1 MESPLAFETHDSL
14 DRLSLPLGRRS
25 LRFIADLAAIAG
37 FVTLPTSVA
46 LAQAQPHGGEIQV
59 NNFTTSAQRWPAV
72 AADSQGRFVVVWD
85 SLGPDGSNSSV
96 QGRRFSA
103 DGVPLGPEFQVNSFT
118 TDYQRSADI
127 ATSGAGQFM
136 VVWTSNLQDGSA
148 FGIRGRVFD
157 AGGSPLGPDF
167 AVNSHTTD
175 SQEDPA
181 VTSDGQGNFI
191 VVWHSM
197 GQDGSGRS
205 VHARRFDSSGANLGA
220 EFQANTYTTGNQERP
235 DVASDTGGNFVIT
248 WQSDQSNGPD
258 TSLASSLVR
267 YFDANGNPSLGP
279 EFVVN
284 TYTYDNQVFP
294 AIAADDQDRFVVV
307 WQSDGSQYSDHFAS
321 SIQGQL
327 LDFQGG
333 LGDEFQVNSYTTGG
347 QFAPAVA
354 AFASLS
360 YVVSWN
366 SDLPSGTD
374 PSRGIVGRCFCG
386 GNADEFHVNTF
397 TTGDQDLPA
406 IAADDDGNF
415 VIVWQSYG
423 SSGSDNDSASIQAQF
438 YDALF
443 RDGFD
448 SGGTSRWSAALP

>member
-1 MESPLAFETHDSL
+1 M
-14 DRLSLPLGRRS
+14 
-25 LRFIADLAAIAG
+25 RFIAGSAGIATVAA
-37 FVTLPTSVA
+37 FHTLLTSVA
-46 LAQAQPHGGEIQV
+46 LAQAQPHGGEVQV
-59 NNFTTSAQRWPAV
+59 NTFTTSAQRSPAV
-72 AADSQGRFVVVWD
+72 AADSQGRFVVVWE
-85 SLGPDGSNSSV
+85 SLGPDGSDSSV

-103 DGVPLGPEFQVNSFT
+103 DGAPLEPEFQVNSYT
-118 TDYQRSADI
+118 SSSQVGADI
-127 ATSGAGQFM
+127 AAGGAGQFM
-136 VVWTSNLQDGSA
+136 VVWASYLQDGSA
-148 FGIRGRVFD
+148 YGIRGRVFD

-167 AVNSHTTD
+167 AVNGHTTD
-175 SQEDPA
+175 SQEEPA
-181 VTSDGQGNFI
+181 GTSDGQGNFI
-191 VVWHSM
+191 VVWRST
-197 GQDGSGRS
+197 GRDGSGRS
-205 VHARRFDSSGANLGA
+205 VHARRFDSSGASLGA
-220 EFQANTYTTGNQERP
+220 EFQVNTYTTGNQERP
-235 DVASDTGGNFVIT
+235 DVASDTAGNFVIT

-267 YFDANGNPSLGP
+267 YFDANGNPTLGP

-354 AFASLS
+354 AFAALS

-366 SDLPSGTD
+366 SDLPSATD
-374 PSRGIVGRCFCG
+374 PSRGIVARCFCG
-386 GNADEFHVNTF
+386 GSTNEFHVNSF
-397 TTGDQDLPA
+397 TTGSQDLPA

-423 SSGSDNDSASIQAQF
+423 SSGSDSDSSSIQAQF

-443 RDGFD
+443 RDGFE
-448 SGGTSRWSAALP
+448 SGGTSRWSLALPRKN

>member
-1 MESPLAFETHDSL
+1 M
-14 DRLSLPLGRRS
+14 
-25 LRFIADLAAIAG
+25 
-37 FVTLPTSVA
+37 
-46 LAQAQPHGGEIQV
+46 QPHGGEVQV

-136 VVWTSNLQDGSA
+136 VVWTSNLQDGSG

-175 SQEDPA
+175 GQEDPA

-205 VHARRFDSSGANLGA
+205 VHARRFDASGANLGA
-220 EFQANTYTTGNQERP
+220 EFQVNTYTTGNQERP
-235 DVASDTGGNFVIT
+235 DVASDTSDNFVIT
-248 WQSDQSNGPD
+248 WQSDGSNGHD
-258 TSLASSLVR
+258 TSLASSQVR
-267 YFDANGNPSLGP
+267 YFDANGNPTLGP

-284 TYTYDNQVFP
+284 TYSYDNQVFP

-307 WQSDGSQYSDHFAS
+307 WQSDGSRIFGPLRLQHPGPAARLP
-321 SIQGQL
+321 GR
-327 LDFQGG
+327 
-333 LGDEFQVNSYTTGG
+333 TG
-347 QFAPAVA
+347 
-354 AFASLS
+354 
-360 YVVSWN
+360 
-366 SDLPSGTD
+366 
-374 PSRGIVGRCFCG
+374 R
-386 GNADEFHVNTF
+386 
-397 TTGDQDLPA
+397 
-406 IAADDDGNF
+406 
-415 VIVWQSYG
+415 
-423 SSGSDNDSASIQAQF
+423 
-438 YDALF
+438 
-443 RDGFD
+443 
-448 SGGTSRWSAALP
+448 